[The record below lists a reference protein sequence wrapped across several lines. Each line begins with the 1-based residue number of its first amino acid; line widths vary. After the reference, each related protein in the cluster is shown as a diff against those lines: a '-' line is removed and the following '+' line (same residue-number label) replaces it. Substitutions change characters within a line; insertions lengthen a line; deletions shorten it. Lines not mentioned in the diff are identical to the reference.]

1 MRSGFWTGMVLG
13 ILLGATAYMMVGPEP
28 ENEAIRRARSTSR
41 GIAGRV
47 RRLWRGSRLMAEAV
61 DELAR

>member
-1 MRSGFWTGMVLG
+1 MRSSFWTGMALG
-13 ILLGATAYMMVGPEP
+13 VFLGAVAFMMWGPEP
-28 ENEAIRRARSTSR
+28 ENEAIRRARNTSR